1 MRRKI
6 SEKSVSS
13 SVNEKLMISI
23 LLIIVLIFIR
33 APQVVDVLAVLENR
47 PVSSLDVLVF
57 VLVPVLANQT
67 DGN

>member
-1 MRRKI
+1 MRWKI
-6 SEKSVSS
+6 SEKSVSAS
-13 SVNEKLMISI
+13 IDKKLMINI
-23 LLIIVLIFIR
+23 VLIIVLIFVR

-57 VLVPVLANQT
+57 VLVPVLGNQT